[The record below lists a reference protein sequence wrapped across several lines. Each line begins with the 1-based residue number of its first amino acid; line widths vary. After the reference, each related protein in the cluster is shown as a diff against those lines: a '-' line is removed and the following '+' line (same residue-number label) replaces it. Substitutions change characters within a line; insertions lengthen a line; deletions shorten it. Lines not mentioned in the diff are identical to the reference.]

1 MRCAH
6 HLREVNNDGF
16 PCFSLNEDIEFVII
30 AMDQARL
37 RESNNDVHQIRVQF
51 ARVWD
56 IRYLATTLPKKKKKK
71 KIKSGSAKEKKKNV
85 LYEQGIRIHK
95 LHQHAM
101 SHLINRTRNRKLV
114 LVQDLEEQ
122 IIIIEGWS
130 FTDQNDWR
138 AFINAH
144 SFCAANRDM
153 YIHDADLRF
162 PR

>member
-71 KIKSGSAKEKKKNV
+71 KIKSGSAKEKKKKRPIRTGDTHPQTPSTRNV
-85 LYEQGIRIHK
+85 ALDQSDEEPETR
-95 LHQHAM
+95 A
-101 SHLINRTRNRKLV
+101 RTRS
-114 LVQDLEEQ
+114 
-122 IIIIEGWS
+122 G
-130 FTDQNDWR
+130 R
-138 AFINAH
+138 AN
-144 SFCAANRDM
+144 NNN
-153 YIHDADLRF
+153 
-162 PR
+162 